1 MKIIPAIDIQN
12 GNCVRLRQGDFSQE
26 TIFNNSP
33 LDIAKKWVKDGAQR
47 LHIVDLDGARLGEP
61 INIDLISKICKT
73 FPSIPVQIGG
83 GIRDIETARKY
94 FHAGASFI
102 IIGTK
107 AVEDPNFVKDL
118 CSEFHKKIIIGIDAK
133 NGEVATEGWVS
144 NSKVNAISLSKKF
157 EDFGVSEIVYT
168 DIEKDGMM
176 GGLNIEATVDL
187 AKEINIP
194 VIASGGV
201 SSNDDLK
208 KIINYEKF
216 GISGVIVG
224 RALYENKINIKE
236 AKEILRNVKNAFN

>member
-33 LDIAKKWVKDGAQR
+33 LDIAEKWVTDGAQR

-94 FHAGASFI
+94 VNAGASFI

-176 GGLNIEATVDL
+176 GGLNIKATVNL

-236 AKEILRNVKNAFN
+236 AKEILRNVKNAVN

>member
-33 LDIAKKWVKDGAQR
+33 LDIAEKWVKDGAQR

-83 GIRDIETARKY
+83 GIRDVETARKY
-94 FHAGASFI
+94 INAGASFI

-176 GGLNIEATVDL
+176 GGLNIKATVNL

-236 AKEILRNVKNAFN
+236 AQEILRNAKNAAN

>member
-33 LDIAKKWVKDGAQR
+33 LDIAEKWVKDGAQR

-94 FHAGASFI
+94 INAGASFI

-176 GGLNIEATVDL
+176 GGLNIKATVEL

-236 AKEILRNVKNAFN
+236 AKEILRNVKNAVN

>member
-33 LDIAKKWVKDGAQR
+33 LDIAEKWVKDGAQR

-83 GIRDIETARKY
+83 GIRDVETARKY
-94 FHAGASFI
+94 INAGASFI

-176 GGLNIEATVDL
+176 GGLNIKATVNL

-208 KIINYEKF
+208 KIIKYEKF

-236 AKEILRNVKNAFN
+236 AKEILRNVKNAVN

>member
-33 LDIAKKWVKDGAQR
+33 LDIAEKWVKDGAQR

-94 FHAGASFI
+94 INAGASFI

-176 GGLNIEATVDL
+176 GGLNIKATVDL

-236 AKEILRNVKNAFN
+236 AKEILRNVKNVVN

>member
-12 GNCVRLRQGDFSQE
+12 GNCVRLRQGDFSRE

-33 LDIAKKWVKDGAQR
+33 LDIAEKWVKDGAQR
-47 LHIVDLDGARLGEP
+47 LHIVDLDGARLGEA

-118 CSEFHKKIIIGIDAK
+118 CIEFHKKIIIGIDAK

-176 GGLNIEATVDL
+176 GGLNIKATVDL

-236 AKEILRNVKNAFN
+236 AQEILRKVENAVN

>member
-33 LDIAKKWVKDGAQR
+33 LDIAEKWVKDGAQR

-94 FHAGASFI
+94 INAGACFI

-176 GGLNIEATVDL
+176 EGLNIKATVNL

>member
-12 GNCVRLRQGDFSQE
+12 GNCVRLKQGDFSQE
-26 TIFNNSP
+26 TIFNHSP
-33 LDIAKKWVKDGAQR
+33 LEIAEKWVKDGAQR
-47 LHIVDLDGARLGEP
+47 LHIVDLDGARLGSP
-61 INIDLISKICKT
+61 INIELISKICKT
-73 FPSIPVQIGG
+73 FPNVPIQIGG
-83 GIRDIETARKY
+83 GIRNLETARKY
-94 FHAGASFI
+94 INAGASFI

-107 AVEDPNFVKDL
+107 AVEDSDFVKDL

-176 GGLNIEATVDL
+176 KGLNIKATVDL

-201 SSNDDLK
+201 RSNDDLK
-208 KIINYEKF
+208 KINGYKKF
-216 GISGVIVG
+216 GISGVIIG

-236 AKEILRNVKNAFN
+236 AQEILRNMKNVVN

>member
-33 LDIAKKWVKDGAQR
+33 LDIAEKWVKDGAQR

-176 GGLNIEATVDL
+176 GGLNIKATVDL

-216 GISGVIVG
+216 CISGVIVG

-236 AKEILRNVKNAFN
+236 AKEILRNVKNAVN

>member
-1 MKIIPAIDIQN
+1 
-12 GNCVRLRQGDFSQE
+12 
-26 TIFNNSP
+26 
-33 LDIAKKWVKDGAQR
+33 
-47 LHIVDLDGARLGEP
+47 
-61 INIDLISKICKT
+61 
-73 FPSIPVQIGG
+73 
-83 GIRDIETARKY
+83 
-94 FHAGASFI
+94 
-102 IIGTK
+102 
-107 AVEDPNFVKDL
+107 
-118 CSEFHKKIIIGIDAK
+118 
-133 NGEVATEGWVS
+133 
-144 NSKVNAISLSKKF
+144 
-157 EDFGVSEIVYT
+157 
-168 DIEKDGMM
+168 M

>member
-12 GNCVRLRQGDFSQE
+12 GNCVRLKQGDFSQE
-26 TIFNNSP
+26 TIFNHSP
-33 LDIAKKWVKDGAQR
+33 LEIAEKWVKDGAQR
-47 LHIVDLDGARLGEP
+47 LHIVDLDGARLGSP
-61 INIDLISKICKT
+61 INIELISKICKT
-73 FPSIPVQIGG
+73 FPNVPIQIGG
-83 GIRDIETARKY
+83 GIRNLETARKY
-94 FHAGASFI
+94 INAGASFI

-107 AVEDPNFVKDL
+107 AVEDSDFVKDL

-176 GGLNIEATVDL
+176 KGLNIKATVDL

-201 SSNDDLK
+201 RSNDDLK
-208 KIINYEKF
+208 KINGFEKF
-216 GISGVIVG
+216 GISGVIIG

-236 AKEILRNVKNAFN
+236 AQEILRNMKNVVN

>member
-33 LDIAKKWVKDGAQR
+33 LDIAEKWVKDGAQR

-94 FHAGASFI
+94 INAGASFI

-236 AKEILRNVKNAFN
+236 AKEILRNVKNAVN

>member
-12 GNCVRLRQGDFSQE
+12 GNCVRLRQGDFSRE

-33 LDIAKKWVKDGAQR
+33 LDIAEKWVKDGAQR

-94 FHAGASFI
+94 INAGASFI

-176 GGLNIEATVDL
+176 GGLNIKATVDL

-236 AKEILRNVKNAFN
+236 AKEILRNVKNAVN

>member
-33 LDIAKKWVKDGAQR
+33 LDIAEKWVTDGAQR

-176 GGLNIEATVDL
+176 GGLNIKATVNL

-236 AKEILRNVKNAFN
+236 AKEILRNVKNAVN

>member
-33 LDIAKKWVKDGAQR
+33 LDIAEKWVKDGAQR

-94 FHAGASFI
+94 INAGASFI

-157 EDFGVSEIVYT
+157 DDCGGSEIVYT
-168 DIEKDGMM
+168 VIEKVGLMK
-176 GGLNIEATVDL
+176 GLNIKATVDL
-187 AKEINIP
+187 AKEVNIP

-201 SSNDDLK
+201 SCNDDLK
-208 KIINYEKF
+208 IINGYEKY
-216 GISGVIVG
+216 GISGVIIG

-236 AKEILRNVKNAFN
+236 AQEILRNMKNVVN

>member
-12 GNCVRLRQGDFSQE
+12 GNCVRLRQGDFSRE

-33 LDIAKKWVKDGAQR
+33 LDIAEKWVKDGAQR

-94 FHAGASFI
+94 INAGASFI

-176 GGLNIEATVDL
+176 GGLNIKATVDL

-236 AKEILRNVKNAFN
+236 AKEILRNVKNVVN

>member
-12 GNCVRLRQGDFSQE
+12 GNCVRLRQGDFSRE

-33 LDIAKKWVKDGAQR
+33 LDIAEKWVKDGAQR

-94 FHAGASFI
+94 VNAGASFI

-176 GGLNIEATVDL
+176 GGLNIKATVDL
-187 AKEINIP
+187 AK
-194 VIASGGV
+194 
-201 SSNDDLK
+201 
-208 KIINYEKF
+208 
-216 GISGVIVG
+216 
-224 RALYENKINIKE
+224 R
-236 AKEILRNVKNAFN
+236 

>member
-33 LDIAKKWVKDGAQR
+33 LDIAEKWVTDGAQR

-61 INIDLISKICKT
+61 INIDLISRICKT

-176 GGLNIEATVDL
+176 GGLNIKATVNL
-187 AKEINIP
+187 AKKINIP

-236 AKEILRNVKNAFN
+236 AKEILRNVKNAVN

>member
-12 GNCVRLRQGDFSQE
+12 GNCVRLKQGDFSQE
-26 TIFNNSP
+26 TIFNHSP
-33 LDIAKKWVKDGAQR
+33 LDIAEKWIEDGAQR
-47 LHIVDLDGARLGEP
+47 LHIVDLDGARLGSP
-61 INIDLISKICKT
+61 INIELISKICKT
-73 FPSIPVQIGG
+73 FPNVPIQIGG
-83 GIRDIETARKY
+83 GIRNLETARKY
-94 FHAGASFI
+94 INAGASFI

-107 AVEDPNFVKDL
+107 AVEDSDFVKDL

-157 EDFGVSEIVYT
+157 EDFGVSEIIYT

-176 GGLNIEATVDL
+176 KGLNIKATVDL

-208 KIINYEKF
+208 KINSYKKF
-216 GISGVIVG
+216 GISGVIIG

-236 AKEILRNVKNAFN
+236 AQEILRNMKNVLN

>member
-33 LDIAKKWVKDGAQR
+33 LDIAEKWVKDGAQR

-94 FHAGASFI
+94 INAGASFI

-176 GGLNIEATVDL
+176 GGLNIKATVDL

-224 RALYENKINIKE
+224 RALYEKKINIKE
-236 AKEILRNVKNAFN
+236 AKEILRNVKNAVN

>member
-12 GNCVRLRQGDFSQE
+12 GNCVRLRQGDFSRE

-33 LDIAKKWVKDGAQR
+33 LDIAEKWVKDGAQR
-47 LHIVDLDGARLGEP
+47 LHIVDLDGARLGEA

-236 AKEILRNVKNAFN
+236 AREILRNEKNAVN

>member
-94 FHAGASFI
+94 INAGASFI

-176 GGLNIEATVDL
+176 GGLNIKATVDL

-236 AKEILRNVKNAFN
+236 AKEILRNVKNAVN